1 MWAARMV
8 GRRAVA
14 ELARE
19 RDTDAPG
26 SGGHDLMRY
35 WTRGEGAVK
44 IGWSEHGSMDRCKT
58 LLAEKGVKDPG
69 GLCATYYREVKGHW
83 PGEDRGKH
91 QGETVEM
98 AADIALD
105 PAAQETLSAEWH
117 GILTVEGIDTGD
129 GRYFAPNSLTW
140 PEEHFPLPLRWQQL
154 DVGEHKQ
161 SVRVGN
167 IERIE
172 RRPVA
177 GVPDVFEIWGHGT
190 FDVEDEHGVKIR
202 NKMGRGY
209 ASGNS
214 VDVDSISNANVELVF
229 AEGGDV
235 ETTIFHK
242 GRIRATTLV
251 DIPAFVEAKLHLG
264 AEQRAEMYGLVASGT
279 IGCPDLLIFL
289 GPDPTPTPAV
299 LVAAAVPGVWDPSVP
314 FASLT
319 ADASDGVLVA
329 AGRAAEFFAYTPPAL
344 PDGTVNVGECRYLHH
359 AATANGEPGLPNL
372 TACAASIHALNSR
385 PGRLS
390 RLEAR
395 SAYEHLAA
403 HIRAAGVTP
412 PDFAPAEVPEVVVA
426 AAIELADAPQAAWFD
441 DPRLDGPTGLTVTD
455 DGRVFGHAAAWG
467 SCHTGFGDACVNPPE
482 ELSHDYYRLGEVLCA
497 GGERVAVGQITL
509 GTGHAPTSG
518 MSWRGAM
525 EHYDNT
531 GSVVADVATG
541 NDAYGIWVAGAL
553 RPGVTAGQVREL
565 MGAKLSGDWRKIAGQ
580 LRLVAF
586 LAVNVPGF
594 PVPRV
599 KAGVFA
605 GEQLSLTAAGVLA
618 VQEPAVLEEAAVD
631 DPAVV
636 AAGAVGVDG
645 GEASA
650 ARLALQRRLGRDPET
665 LRAALAARLS
675 TTTGV

>member
-1 MWAARMV
+1 
-8 GRRAVA
+8 
-14 ELARE
+14 
-19 RDTDAPG
+19 
-26 SGGHDLMRY
+26 MRY

-44 IGWSEHGSMDRCKT
+44 IGWSEPGSMGRCKT
-58 LLAEKGVKDPG
+58 LLAGKGVEDPG

-91 QGETVEM
+91 QGETVDM
-98 AADIALD
+98 ATADIALD
-105 PAAQETLSAEWH
+105 PAGMAPLPAEWH

-129 GRYFAPNSLTW
+129 GRYFAPMSLTW
-140 PEEHFPLPLRWQQL
+140 PEEHFPLPLRWQQE
-154 DVGEHKQ
+154 DVGEHKA

-167 IERIE
+167 INRIE
-172 RRPVA
+172 RRPVD
-177 GVPDVFEIWGHGT
+177 GSTDVYEIWGHGT
-190 FDVEDEHGVKIR
+190 FDVSDEHGLKVR
-202 NKMGRGY
+202 DKMGRGY

-264 AEQRAEMYGLVASGT
+264 AEQRAEMYGLVAAGT
-279 IGCPDLLIFL
+279 IGCPQMLIFF
-289 GPDPTPTPAV
+289 GPDPAPVPSV
-299 LVAAAVPGVWDPSVP
+299 LVAAAVPGVWDAGVHFSQ
-314 FASLT
+314 LT
-319 ADASDGVLVA
+319 AGA
-329 AGRAAEFFAYTPPAL
+329 AGGVMVDGGRAREFFAYTPPPL

-359 AATANGEPGLPNL
+359 TVTAGGEPGLPNL
-372 TACAASIHALNSR
+372 TACAAAIHALNSR

-390 RLEAR
+390 RVEAR

-412 PDFAPAEVPEVVVA
+412 PDFAPADAPEVVVA
-426 AAIELADAPQAAWFD
+426 AAIELADAPQAVWFE

-455 DGRVFGHAAAWG
+455 DGRVFGHGALWG
-467 SCHTGFGDACVNPPE
+467 SCHTGFGNACVNPPE
-482 ELSHDYYRLGEVLCA
+482 ELAHDYYRLGEILCA
-497 GGERVAVGQITL
+497 GGERVPVGQITL

-541 NDAYGIWVAGAL
+541 NDAHGIWVAGAL
-553 RPGVTAGQVREL
+553 RPGVTAAQVREL

-605 GEQLSLTAAGVLA
+605 GDQLSLTAAGVLSAPVEA
-618 VQEPAVLEEAAVD
+618 VVLEEVAAG

-636 AAGAVGVDG
+636 AASAPEMDG

-650 ARLALQRRLGRDPET
+650 ARMALLKRLGRDPDT
-665 LRAALAARLS
+665 LRASLAARLT
-675 TTTGV
+675 TTTGA